1 MREVQDILRDASSVA
16 VLTGAGVSAESNVPT
31 FRGNGGMWKQFR
43 AEELATPQAF
53 ARNPKLVWE
62 WYDWRRQA
70 IAQAQPN
77 PGHHAL
83 AELEHRVSRFTLITQ
98 NVDDLHERAGSR
110 HILKV
115 HGDIWTVRCTG
126 CGRER
131 TDKRA
136 PLPEIPPRCECGE
149 LLRPGV
155 VWFGESLPQ
164 HIWQAAEEAA
174 SSADIFLVVGTS
186 AVVYP
191 AAGLVQLAKSSGA
204 KTIEVNVTSTAV
216 SSMVDHSFIGPSG
229 QILSELILPTGR
241 PTASATST

>member
-1 MREVQDILRDASSVA
+1 MRELQDILREASSVA

-62 WYDWRRQA
+62 WYDWRRQT

-77 PGHHAL
+77 AGHHAL

-110 HILKV
+110 HVLKV

-126 CGRER
+126 CGREQ
-131 TDKRA
+131 TNKRA
-136 PLPEIPPRCECGE
+136 PLPELPPRCECGE

-164 HIWQAAEEAA
+164 HIWQAAEKAA
-174 SSADIFLVVGTS
+174 SSADVFLVVGTS

-191 AAGLVQLAKSSGA
+191 ATGLVRLAKSSGA

-229 QILSELILPTGR
+229 QILPELILPTGR
-241 PTASATST
+241 ATAGATST